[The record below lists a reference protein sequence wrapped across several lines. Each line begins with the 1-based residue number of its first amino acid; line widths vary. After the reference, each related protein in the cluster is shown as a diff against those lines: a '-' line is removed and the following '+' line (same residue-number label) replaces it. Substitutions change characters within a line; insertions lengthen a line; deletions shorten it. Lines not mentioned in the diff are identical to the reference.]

1 MKPINAK
8 DFRLGVLDKN
18 GEVKEVSPEFFKPTE
33 VDFDMSDIESHHPTP
48 YLGVDLS
55 IEIDE
60 WNAQILRKAFD
71 KSNIYKDY
79 INVTGYKD
87 YIDTRVYIRRGLL
100 TNRRICAEEVKMF
113 VTTLGFTIRRV
124 EPETTDTPVI
134 SILLVHKRFGRKKKK
149 RIKKQFGGLPLRT
162 IIEKLFMEQLWLEGE
177 NYSRFEHLK
186 HSQWLIATVSAHN
199 PPSVRKRLNM
209 RQFKWK

>member
-1 MKPINAK
+1 MK

-18 GEVKEVSPEFFKPTE
+18 GELKEVSPEFFKPTE

-55 IEIDE
+55 IGLDTT
-60 WNAQILRKAFD
+60 NVQRLRKSLY
-71 KSNIYKDY
+71 KSKPSSIQS
-79 INVTGYKD
+79 INVYKN
-87 YIDTRVYIRRGLL
+87 YIDARVHIRRGLL
-100 TNRRICAEEVKMF
+100 TNRNICAEEVKNF
-113 VTTLGFTIRRV
+113 VTTLRLAIRRT
-124 EPETTDTPVI
+124 ELEDANPPVI
-134 SILLVHKRFGRKKKK
+134 RITLVNKRFGRKKKK

-162 IIEKLFMEQLWLEGE
+162 IIEKLFMEQLWLKGE
-177 NYSRFEHLK
+177 NYSCFEHLK
-186 HSQWLIATVSAHN
+186 HSQWWIATVSAHN

>member
-1 MKPINAK
+1 MK

-18 GEVKEVSPEFFKPTE
+18 GELKEVSPEFLKPTK

-48 YLGVDLS
+48 YFGLDLS
-55 IEIDE
+55 IGLDVT
-60 WNAQILRKAFD
+60 NVQMLRKALYES
-71 KSNIYKDY
+71 KPSSIQS
-79 INVTGYKD
+79 INAYKD
-87 YIDTRVYIRRGLL
+87 YIDARVYIRRGLL
-100 TNRRICAEEVKMF
+100 TNRRICVEEVKRF
-113 VTTLGFTIRRV
+113 IATLGFTIRRA

-186 HSQWLIATVSAHN
+186 HSQWLIATVSAHK
-199 PPSVRKRLNM
+199 PPSVRKCLNM
-209 RQFKWK
+209 RQFK